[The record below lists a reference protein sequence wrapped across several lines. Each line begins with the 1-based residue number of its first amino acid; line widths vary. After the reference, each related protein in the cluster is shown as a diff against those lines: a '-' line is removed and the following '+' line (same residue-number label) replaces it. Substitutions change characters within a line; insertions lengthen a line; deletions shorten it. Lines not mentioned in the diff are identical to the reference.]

1 MGVISLMGGRRLEK
15 VELESILEESRIAR
29 ISCHNEDGTI
39 HATPVWY
46 KYIDE
51 KIVFVTVDSSI
62 KARNLKR
69 NKNVTVLLDQVKPA
83 VKGVMIYGTAELDYS
98 DIFPMTITI
107 CEKYFEKKEKAKN
120 FAEMMVSETGIDLIV
135 RIKPE
140 RMITFHF

>member
-1 MGVISLMGGRRLEK
+1 MAVISLMGGRRLEK
-15 VELESILEESRIAR
+15 AELESILEESRIAR
-29 ISCHNEDGTI
+29 ICCHNEDGTI

-46 KYIDE
+46 KYMDG
-51 KIVFVTVDSSI
+51 KIVFVTVDRSI

-69 NKNVTVLLDQVKPA
+69 NKNVTVLIDLVEPV

-98 DIFPMTITI
+98 DILPMAITI
-107 CEKYFEKKEKAKN
+107 CEKYMEKEKAKS
-120 FAEMMVSETGIDLIV
+120 FAEMMVETATDLIV

>member
-1 MGVISLMGGRRLEK
+1 MGGRRLEK
-15 VELESILEESRIAR
+15 AELESILEESRIAR
-29 ISCHNEDGTI
+29 ICCHNEDGTI

-46 KYIDE
+46 KYMDG
-51 KIVFVTVDSSI
+51 KIVFVTVDRSI

-69 NKNVTVLLDQVKPA
+69 NKNVTVLIDLIEPA

-98 DIFPMTITI
+98 DILPMTITI
-107 CEKYFEKKEKAKN
+107 CEKYLEKEKAKS
-120 FAEMMVSETGIDLIV
+120 FAEMMVESATDLIV

>member
-1 MGVISLMGGRRLEK
+1 MGVISLMGGRHLEK
-15 VELESILEESRIAR
+15 AELESILEESRIAR

-69 NKNVTVLLDQVKPA
+69 NKNVTVLLDQVTPA

-98 DIFPMTITI
+98 DIFPVTLTI
-107 CEKYFEKKEKAKN
+107 CEKYLEKEKAKS
-120 FAEMMVSETGIDLIV
+120 FAEMMVESATDLIV

>member
-1 MGVISLMGGRRLEK
+1 MVVISLMGGRRLEK
-15 VELESILEESRIAR
+15 AELESILEESKIAR
-29 ISCHNEDGTI
+29 ICCHNEDGTI

-46 KYIDE
+46 KYMDG
-51 KIVFVTVDSSI
+51 KIVFVTVDRSI

-69 NKNVTVLLDQVKPA
+69 NKNVTVLIDLVDPA

-98 DIFPMTITI
+98 DIFPMVLTI
-107 CEKYFEKKEKAKN
+107 CEKYFEKKEKAKS
-120 FAEMMVSETGIDLIV
+120 FADMMASETGIDLIV

>member
-1 MGVISLMGGRRLEK
+1 MVVISLMGGRRLEK
-15 VELESILEESRIAR
+15 AELESILEESRIAR
-29 ISCHNEDGTI
+29 ICCHNEDGTI

-46 KYIDE
+46 KYMDG
-51 KIVFVTVDSSI
+51 KIVFVTVDRSI

-69 NKNVTVLLDQVKPA
+69 NKNVTVLIDLIEPA

-98 DIFPMTITI
+98 DILPMTITI
-107 CEKYFEKKEKAKN
+107 CEKYLEKEKAKS
-120 FAEMMVSETGIDLIV
+120 FAEMMVESATDLIV